1 MGGAARSRR
10 TGRRSGTMISGGRLG
25 GHILLGKMLLLWG
38 KGHVGHFDQAVG
50 LVMPDGPLR
59 VRKRHQHKGGKA
71 DDGQAYRHFHL
82 RP

>member
-1 MGGAARSRR
+1 
-10 TGRRSGTMISGGRLG
+10 
-25 GHILLGKMLLLWG
+25 
-38 KGHVGHFDQAVG
+38 
-50 LVMPDGPLR
+50 MPDGPLR